1 MFTPILPFTE
11 DERVALQPKVISC
24 LFSLS
29 LLIKIVVFINREK
42 VKKWTK
48 SNGQLKK
55 GKENHDWLSN

>member
-11 DERVALQPKVISC
+11 DERVALEPKVISC
-24 LFSLS
+24 LLSLS

-48 SNGQLKK
+48 SNDQLKK
-55 GKENHDWLSN
+55 GK